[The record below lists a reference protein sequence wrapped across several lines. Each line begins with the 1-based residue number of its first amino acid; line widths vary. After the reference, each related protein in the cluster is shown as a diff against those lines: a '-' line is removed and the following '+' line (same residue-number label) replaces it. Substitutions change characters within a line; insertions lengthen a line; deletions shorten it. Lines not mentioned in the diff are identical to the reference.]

1 MTERTFRLFARPSF
15 LEGLARL
22 IDVGGTLNEYNR
34 VISPEEA
41 DLLAIESDWEAV
53 GEDLI
58 AAIEKFRRRHQEAVG
73 E

>member
-1 MTERTFRLFARPSF
+1 
-15 LEGLARL
+15 
-22 IDVGGTLNEYNR
+22 VGGTLNEYNR